1 MEIRRYVNDRPVQ
14 PQELPGLT
22 IQNREVYRLLR
33 RARARQEQEGPEPE
47 GE

>member
-1 MEIRRYVNDRPVQ
+1 MEIRRYVNDRPVR

-33 RARARQEQEGPEPE
+33 RARARQEQEGPNE
-47 GE
+47 GRE